1 MSEPELS
8 NTVWMFHATTSKEGV
23 KGVLT
28 LGPGGVVFKESGLGE
43 RTFPFDRIRKVS
55 RVRGSPVLELRLRPA
70 GGPRL
75 VGFYFVQ
82 PPSLQAQDD
91 SGMFRKR
98 RLRRDAAFSLIK
110 LNAVKKGEIEAWVE
124 AIERALSGS

>member
-1 MSEPELS
+1 MPDLT
-8 NTVWMFHATTSKEGV
+8 NTVWMFHAATSQEGV
-23 KGVLT
+23 KGVLKLEPRGIVFT
-28 LGPGGVVFKESGLGE
+28 APGQGE
-43 RTFPFDRIRKVS
+43 RAFPFDQIRKVR

-91 SGMFRKR
+91 SGMFKKR
-98 RLRRDAAFSLIK
+98 RLRRDAAASLMK
-110 LNAVKKGEIEAWVE
+110 LNAVKKGEIQTWVE
-124 AIERALSGS
+124 SIEQELRGGA

>member
-1 MSEPELS
+1 MTEPLS
-8 NTVWMFHATTSKEGV
+8 STVWMFHATTSKEGL

-28 LGPGGVVFKESGLGE
+28 LGSDAISFKGAEQGTRE
-43 RTFPFDRIRKVS
+43 FPFDQVRKAR
-55 RVRGSPVLELRLRPA
+55 RVRGSPVLELVLRPS

-91 SGMFRKR
+91 SGMFKKRK
-98 RLRRDAAFSLIK
+98 LRRDAAFSLMR
-110 LNAVKKGEIEAWVE
+110 LNAVKKDEIERWVDAVQE
-124 AIERALSGS
+124 ALGS